1 MKFDIAII
9 GGGPGGYTAAEKAAK
24 AGRSVVLFEKED
36 LGGTCLNRGC
46 MPTKALLHS
55 AETYAALGHAQDLGV
70 QAQEIHYDFAAMH
83 QRKDQVVATL
93 RQGVEKLMKASKVT
107 VVAGQACIQEAGLV
121 TCQGETYEVG
131 DIIIATGSQVSYPP
145 IPGLR
150 LPGVYNSRDILEGGG
165 QNFASLVIVGGG
177 VVGVECATLYR
188 CLGCEVTVLEAADH
202 ILPFMDRE
210 IAQRLTMILKKQG
223 VKVEAKAS
231 VQKIEGTPG
240 AMTVTYTDKKG
251 AEHTVTAQGVLAAAG
266 RKANLEGLFGP
277 DFSLELDRGG
287 IVGDADGRTSVPH
300 VYVIGDAKARNIQLA
315 HVASAQGE
323 NAVAAILGQKPAL
336 DLSVVPSCVYTNPE
350 IASVGLTEEGAKA
363 AGITVKT
370 GKYLTGANGKCLIE
384 GTESGYV
391 KLVTDQ
397 ATGRILGA
405 QIVGY
410 EGVDKRID
418 VLATAMQMGGK
429 VTDLTELDLA
439 YAPPYSSAK
448 DPVNM
453 AGFMAEN
460 IEAGLVK
467 QFHWDQVADL
477 PRDGSVTLLDA
488 RTPMEYSGGCAQGFV
503 NIPVDELRQRL
514 GEIDPQ
520 KPVYVMCQS
529 GLRSYLACRILAQHG
544 YDCYNF
550 SGGYRFYASVMLDQ
564 LAAQSAYPCGVER

>member
-363 AGITVKT
+363 AGIPVKT

-405 QIVGY
+405 QMVCP
-410 EGVDKRID
+410 R
-418 VLATAMQMGGK
+418 A
-429 VTDLTELDLA
+429 TDLVGEL
-439 YAPPYSSAK
+439 
-448 DPVNM
+448 
-453 AGFMAEN
+453 
-460 IEAGLVK
+460 
-467 QFHWDQVADL
+467 
-477 PRDGSVTLLDA
+477 T
-488 RTPMEYSGGCAQGFV
+488 
-503 NIPVDELRQRL
+503 
-514 GEIDPQ
+514 
-520 KPVYVMCQS
+520 
-529 GLRSYLACRILAQHG
+529 
-544 YDCYNF
+544 
-550 SGGYRFYASVMLDQ
+550 
-564 LAAQSAYPCGVER
+564 

>member
-1 MKFDIAII
+1 M
-9 GGGPGGYTAAEKAAK
+9 
-24 AGRSVVLFEKED
+24 VLFEKED

-150 LPGVYNSRDILEGGG
+150 LPGVSNSRDILEGGG

-251 AEHTVTAQGVLAAAG
+251 AEHTVTAQG
-266 RKANLEGLFGP
+266 
-277 DFSLELDRGG
+277 
-287 IVGDADGRTSVPH
+287 TSVPH

-363 AGITVKT
+363 AGIPVKT

-405 QIVGY
+405 QMVCPRATDLVG
-410 EGVDKRID
+410 ELTLAIQKGITAGE
-418 VLATAMQMGGK
+418 LATVIHPHPTFSEMLFGA
-429 VTDLTELDLA
+429 
-439 YAPPYSSAK
+439 
-448 DPVNM
+448 
-453 AGFMAEN
+453 AE
-460 IEAGLVK
+460 
-467 QFHWDQVADL
+467 
-477 PRDGSVTLLDA
+477 S
-488 RTPMEYSGGCAQGFV
+488 
-503 NIPVDELRQRL
+503 LRP
-514 GEIDPQ
+514 E
-520 KPVYVMCQS
+520 
-529 GLRSYLACRILAQHG
+529 
-544 YDCYNF
+544 
-550 SGGYRFYASVMLDQ
+550 
-564 LAAQSAYPCGVER
+564 

>member
-1 MKFDIAII
+1 M
-9 GGGPGGYTAAEKAAK
+9 
-24 AGRSVVLFEKED
+24 
-36 LGGTCLNRGC
+36 
-46 MPTKALLHS
+46 
-55 AETYAALGHAQDLGV
+55 Q
-70 QAQEIHYDFAAMH
+70 
-83 QRKDQVVATL
+83 
-93 RQGVEKLMKASKVT
+93 
-107 VVAGQACIQEAGLV
+107 
-121 TCQGETYEVG
+121 
-131 DIIIATGSQVSYPP
+131 
-145 IPGLR
+145 
-150 LPGVYNSRDILEGGG
+150 
-165 QNFASLVIVGGG
+165 IVGGG

-363 AGITVKT
+363 AGIPVKT

-405 QIVGY
+405 QMVCPRATDLVG
-410 EGVDKRID
+410 ELTLAIQKGITAGE
-418 VLATAMQMGGK
+418 LATVIHPHPTFSEMLFGA
-429 VTDLTELDLA
+429 
-439 YAPPYSSAK
+439 
-448 DPVNM
+448 
-453 AGFMAEN
+453 AE
-460 IEAGLVK
+460 
-467 QFHWDQVADL
+467 
-477 PRDGSVTLLDA
+477 S
-488 RTPMEYSGGCAQGFV
+488 
-503 NIPVDELRQRL
+503 LRP
-514 GEIDPQ
+514 E
-520 KPVYVMCQS
+520 
-529 GLRSYLACRILAQHG
+529 
-544 YDCYNF
+544 
-550 SGGYRFYASVMLDQ
+550 
-564 LAAQSAYPCGVER
+564 